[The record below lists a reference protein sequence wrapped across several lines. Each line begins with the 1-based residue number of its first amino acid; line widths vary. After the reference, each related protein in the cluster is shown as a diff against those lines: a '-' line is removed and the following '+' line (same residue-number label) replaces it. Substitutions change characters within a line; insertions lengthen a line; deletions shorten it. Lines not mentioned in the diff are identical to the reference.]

1 MSTPSLSAD
10 DIFVSLEPPPLAE
23 DPTLAVSSF
32 RNLSQIIPQ
41 IARERGSFMN
51 VTEDKLRKEI
61 RAASQST
68 PQEENPSPEPS
79 SSTSQPKQIAP
90 DLTQFEEDFNNTRA
104 ELTRLIG
111 AAQNEAAISLDFVSL
126 LISSVRPAAGTT
138 SMSPHL
144 KSHVPVG
151 SLGSDKIKPLPRVE
165 DPSVCLGWKMQAV
178 SAASDRLARASERL
192 AKEAVHEKKYWE
204 QVEEVAVAG
213 EVLSKMRMPDFRGM
227 GVRYGFVDAGS
238 TYKEKGIATL
248 RRDAEGNLVL
258 KTEGE
263 KRTKVLS
270 VQVMRPLHGQY
281 VMTGQYASKVN
292 AEIGDVKCQ
301 IKQARDLLFEDELFY
316 QIARETRI
324 LGSQG
329 VTLDLGNTVMIP
341 LPDDLQIVIETIDL
355 EDQYNSM
362 ELDGGSDS
370 VIAEAISIALHL
382 LLCKLHRK
390 NLNARRSV
398 PLPLGTRTNITDA
411 KSEILGPL
419 VSSLAV
425 SPIKDSLIALITELK
440 SVLNDSNLDTH
451 ESLYI

>member
-41 IARERGSFMN
+41 IAQERGSFIN

-61 RAASQST
+61 EEASQS
-68 PQEENPSPEPS
+68 ENESPDTTEPS
-79 SSTSQPKQIAP
+79 QVKQIAP
-90 DLTQFEEDFNNTRA
+90 TDLTKFEEDFNDARA
-104 ELTRLIG
+104 ELTRLIS

-151 SLGSDKIKPLPRVE
+151 SLGSDKIKPHPYVE
-165 DPSVCLGWKMQAV
+165 DPSVCLGWKVQAV
-178 SAASDRLARASERL
+178 SAASDRLAEASERL
-192 AKEAVHEKKYWE
+192 AKEAVQEQKYWD
-204 QVEEVAVAG
+204 QVEQVAVAG
-213 EVLSKMRMPDFRGM
+213 EVLSKMRTSDFRGM

-248 RRDAEGNLVL
+248 RRNVDGNLVL

-270 VQVMRPLHGQY
+270 VEVLRPLHGQY
-281 VMTGQYASKVN
+281 IRTGQYASKISSE
-292 AEIGDVKCQ
+292 AGDVKCQ
-301 IKQARDLLFEDELFY
+301 IKQARDLLFEDELFF
-316 QIARETRI
+316 QVARETRI

-329 VTLDLGNTVMIP
+329 ITLDFGNKVMIP
-341 LPDDLQIVIETIDL
+341 LPDLQVVIETIDL
-355 EDQYNSM
+355 EDQYTTM
-362 ELDGGSDS
+362 ELDDSSDN
-370 VIAEAISIALHL
+370 VMAEAINIALHL
-382 LLCKLHRK
+382 LLSMLHRK
-390 NLNARRSV
+390 TLKARRAI
-398 PLPLGTRTNITDA
+398 PLPLGTRTNTTDA
-411 KSEILGPL
+411 KSEILSPL

-425 SPIKDSLIALITELK
+425 PPIKDSLVTLITELT
-440 SVLNDSNLDTH
+440 SGLNESNLDSNG
-451 ESLYI
+451 SLYI